1 MQNWKKSLEVR
12 IQELEREIACGPDGT
27 LVYHNSGG
35 KCRYYVQT
43 CSKGRRT
50 RTYLKE
56 EDYDLKSQLL
66 KKKLRM
72 ILLRDYKNE
81 LRAIEPYLRERKDAQ
96 LAAVFGCAAMYD
108 LLMEICDEWQKADY
122 AKNPYHPEALTIE
135 GANGVL
141 VASKSERDITFG
153 LKDAEL
159 ANRYEQKTRLGD
171 RDVYPDFTIFDPTNG
186 RVVLWEHF
194 GKMDDENYARNT
206 YAKIDRYKKYGYFP
220 DDNLIMTFEDKRH
233 PLTAEKIQAAIQSH
247 FGKWLELKQ
256 MAKK

>member
-1 MQNWKKSLEVR
+1 MENWKKSLEVR

-35 KCRYYVQT
+35 KCRYYVQS

-96 LAAVFGCAAMYD
+96 LTAVFGSAAMYD

-159 ANRYEQKTRLGD
+159 ANRYEQKMRLGD
-171 RDVYPDFTIFDPTNG
+171 RDVYPELRFLIRLMVELSFGNTLGRWMMRIMHEILMPKLTDTRSMGIFPMTI
-186 RVVLWEHF
+186 
-194 GKMDDENYARNT
+194 
-206 YAKIDRYKKYGYFP
+206 
-220 DDNLIMTFEDKRH
+220 
-233 PLTAEKIQAAIQSH
+233 
-247 FGKWLELKQ
+247 
-256 MAKK
+256 